1 MIVYDCEIINAI
13 KPKKASEVRKDI
25 KYCDGWED
33 YKGMGVSCVGLYDTV
48 KRSHYMA
55 CATPM
60 LESLLKETG
69 LPYELTGIKDIH
81 EVVSVVDVL
90 VGFNNLK
97 FDKNLMKANGFEFN
111 LVEYDIIQEV
121 WAAVGL
127 SPVFNYRTHG
137 GFSLGDIASA
147 NFGMEKTGDGG
158 NAPLLYQTGRYRELA
173 DYCHNDIVLTVNVL
187 ELILMGKLKNP
198 KNGKILKVRIPYEI

>member
-1 MIVYDCEIINAI
+1 MLVYDCEIINAI
-13 KPKKASEVRKDI
+13 KPKKPSEVRKDI

-33 YKGMGVSCVGLYDTV
+33 YKGMGISCVGLYDTV
-48 KRSHYMA
+48 KRKHYMA

-69 LPYELTGIKDIH
+69 LQYELMGIKDIISLFG
-81 EVVSVVDVL
+81 VLDVL

-97 FDKNLMKANGFEFN
+97 FDRNLLRANGIAPD

-137 GFSLGDIASA
+137 GFSLGDVASA
-147 NFGMEKTGDGG
+147 NFGMEKSGDGG
-158 NAPLLYQTGRYRELA
+158 NAPLLYQKGEFRKLA
-173 DYCHNDIVLTVNVL
+173 DYCHNDIVLTAKIL
-187 ELILMGKLKNP
+187 DLILRGELKNP
-198 KNGKILKVRIPYEI
+198 KNGKILKVRTPYEI